1 MAAPPPEATALLATL
16 DAGRRVL
23 LESRALFVLR
33 VRVPPP
39 PEDESFSWTVQPN
52 AGDDAVWYIDG
63 SLYDQPRQYARRV
76 GFGIVVTTAGGE
88 LLGYGGGTPPG
99 WVHDSAGA
107 ELWALFQSVRLC
119 PFMPNVVTDCLGILE
134 TMKRGVAAAT
144 DAKRPLARLWRLV
157 AGCLD
162 GAFDTASHSLVWMPS
177 HGSRASVGAAQ
188 KSNHTPVSELDWRA
202 NRLVDQVAKA
212 AAGGSR
218 VTAVCKQV
226 DAAASGFRFLAARVG
241 VATYRSNHCGV
252 LGELR
257 RDAYASRCHKKR
269 ADAGGTHVSSTGG
282 PEVSLACLG
291 DSPARRPG
299 IAPTVV
305 VSLDQPTHTAS
316 SRATATALHRDR
328 MRTQSTELIE
338 HWRGSLVLGPASGA
352 PTHVKRQEMLE
363 RIRGKQLR
371 GRIGDSAE
379 RHTDDQDRTPAASSV
394 GDDNVL
400 VPGSYTHCVSPCRF
414 FASEGDPPNH
424 LPSSAAS
431 PAMARRRGRSS
442 SSSAG
447 ARHARHRVRRT
458 AQPSRGRGR
467 TRSYPDPLAQAEGVV
482 ARSSLALAHT
492 EGTFRN
498 SLVVM
503 AAALEGTMRRHSR
516 GASSPRAARL
526 TSVGDA
532 SVAGSRRR

>member
-1 MAAPPPEATALLATL
+1 
-16 DAGRRVL
+16 
-23 LESRALFVLR
+23 
-33 VRVPPP
+33 
-39 PEDESFSWTVQPN
+39 
-52 AGDDAVWYIDG
+52 
-63 SLYDQPRQYARRV
+63 
-76 GFGIVVTTAGGE
+76 
-88 LLGYGGGTPPG
+88 
-99 WVHDSAGA
+99 
-107 ELWALFQSVRLC
+107 
-119 PFMPNVVTDCLGILE
+119 MPNVVTDCLGILE
-134 TMKRGVAAAT
+134 TMKRGAAAAT
-144 DAKRPLARLWRLV
+144 DAKAFARLWRLV

-177 HGSRASVGAAQ
+177 HGSRASHGAAQ

-241 VATYRSNHCGV
+241 VATYRSKHCSV

-257 RDAYASRCHKKR
+257 RDAYAPRCHRKR

-338 HWRGSLVLGPASGA
+338 HWRVSLVLGPASGA
-352 PTHVKRQEMLE
+352 PTHVKRHEMLE
-363 RIRGKQLR
+363 RIRGGQLPS
-371 GRIGDSAE
+371 RIGDSTE
-379 RHTDDQDRTPAASSV
+379 RHTDDQGRTPAASSV
-394 GDDNVL
+394 GDGNVV
-400 VPGSYTHCVSPCRF
+400 VPVSAHCISPCRF

-458 AQPSRGRGR
+458 AQPS
-467 TRSYPDPLAQAEGVV
+467 
-482 ARSSLALAHT
+482 
-492 EGTFRN
+492 
-498 SLVVM
+498 
-503 AAALEGTMRRHSR
+503 AAAVGLDPTQTRWRRLR
-516 GASSPRAARL
+516 
-526 TSVGDA
+526 V
-532 SVAGSRRR
+532 

>member
-1 MAAPPPEATALLATL
+1 MARIARAKASPWQVVTGPAAAVLVTARRVGWSMKSACAFVTHEGKVLDCTIDPPIVIEREAHAAVRRWRLGRLFRAFPHLLPSEPDFVHRDARGPWPPLGANGWGPAVPADVLDFSDIVHGLAIRRARANQCEDWEPRKHAASLLSTFVGGQWPQARVAATGSWTDDTRCQLCLSATGTLAHRLSCPATTPEAGWQLPPPEATALLATL

-119 PFMPNVVTDCLGILE
+119 PFMPNLVTDCLGILE

-226 DAAASGFRFLAARVG
+226 DAAASGFRFLAARVWG
-241 VATYRSNHCGV
+241 GD
-252 LGELR
+252 LPLQPLR
-257 RDAYASRCHKKR
+257 CSW
-269 ADAGGTHVSSTGG
+269 
-282 PEVSLACLG
+282 
-291 DSPARRPG
+291 
-299 IAPTVV
+299 
-305 VSLDQPTHTAS
+305 
-316 SRATATALHRDR
+316 RATQRRVRPEMPQEACRRWWHACE
-328 MRTQSTELIE
+328 Q
-338 HWRGSLVLGPASGA
+338 HWRP
-352 PTHVKRQEMLE
+352 
-363 RIRGKQLR
+363 
-371 GRIGDSAE
+371 
-379 RHTDDQDRTPAASSV
+379 
-394 GDDNVL
+394 
-400 VPGSYTHCVSPCRF
+400 
-414 FASEGDPPNH
+414 
-424 LPSSAAS
+424 
-431 PAMARRRGRSS
+431 
-442 SSSAG
+442 
-447 ARHARHRVRRT
+447 
-458 AQPSRGRGR
+458 
-467 TRSYPDPLAQAEGVV
+467 
-482 ARSSLALAHT
+482 
-492 EGTFRN
+492 
-498 SLVVM
+498 
-503 AAALEGTMRRHSR
+503 
-516 GASSPRAARL
+516 
-526 TSVGDA
+526 
-532 SVAGSRRR
+532 